1 MYCHDGSQVTI
12 DTFSIMVTDGNHT
25 SSARVPVIVG
35 LINDE
40 APRVTVNRG
49 LRVFP
54 GQCYA
59 MFYGMLIVNNGNHST
74 CVNVSDILQTHK
86 NSLHFLKLH
95 CLVSSKVLYLIFYIC
110 DDFQTHKNTLYFLK
124 LHCLVNLLDSY
135 YKMLY
140 NGKEGMIKK
149 TKTICWTYE
158 HNSGTRMQFPVVQ
171 DDITCMDQSNN
182 YFFTFA
188 MISFLASRF
197 HS

>member
-1 MYCHDGSQVTI
+1 MATILRLPECRSLWAWSTMRHHGSLWTEGWGSSQV
-12 DTFSIMVTDGNHT
+12 SVVPCSMV
-25 SSARVPVIVG
+25 
-35 LINDE
+35 
-40 APRVTVNRG
+40 
-49 LRVFP
+49 
-54 GQCYA
+54 C
-59 MFYGMLIVNNGNHST
+59 MLIINNGNHTT
-74 CVNVSDILQTHK
+74 CVNVSDILKTHK

-158 HNSGTRMQFPVVQ
+158 HNSGTRMRFPVVQ